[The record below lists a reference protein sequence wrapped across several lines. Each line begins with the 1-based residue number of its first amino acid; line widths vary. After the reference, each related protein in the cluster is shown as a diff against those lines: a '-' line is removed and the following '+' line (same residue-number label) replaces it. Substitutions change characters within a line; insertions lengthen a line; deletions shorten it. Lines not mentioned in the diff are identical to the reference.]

1 MKKIGIKSSSL
12 IQKSLCTALIALLGT
27 SLIVGGLF
35 ADPGCATSCCC
46 KTTENGMRHTPE
58 KQLRSEMDCCSE
70 ITINPCDLAS
80 GQTFEL
86 QEYRLA
92 ATNSNPSNLTVL
104 SGVLTN
110 TSFDNKIFRIQHRYP
125 SIREKSQDP
134 PLYLQKRSFLI

>member
-1 MKKIGIKSSSL
+1 M
-12 IQKSLCTALIALLGT
+12 QKSIYAALIVLLGT
-27 SLIVGGLF
+27 SLIVGGVF

-46 KTTENGMRHTPE
+46 KTTEKGMRHTPE

-86 QEYRLA
+86 QEHTLA

-104 SGVLTN
+104 AGVLTN
-110 TSFDNKIFRIQHRYP
+110 TSIDKKSFSTQHRYL

-134 PLYLQKRSFLI
+134 PLYLQKRSFLF